1 MQIYYIS
8 TFYPLSQVSFLTIK
22 PNFFF
27 ILGEKISQFMK

>member
-22 PNFFF
+22 PYFQTLSTT
-27 ILGEKISQFMK
+27 IREAV